1 MTETPA
7 FTGANDSP
15 ETTAR
20 VARFG
25 VFELDLR
32 NAELRRDGV
41 RVKLQEQPFRLL
53 TLLVER
59 AGDIVT
65 REELQ
70 QTLWPSEFVD
80 FDQGLNAA
88 VRKLRTALDDTAD
101 NPRFVE
107 TIARR
112 GYRFLAPVTWSPGVG
127 RQPSPAKASRI
138 SLAIGAG
145 LALIVVIAVVLFIRQ
160 RAVPRPSIDTIAV
173 LPFAIENKAN
183 DDHLGDGLTEM
194 LIDNLSRL
202 PNLRVMARST
212 VFRYKGDIEP
222 GRLAHDLGVNAV
234 VTGRIGH
241 DRNRYTIRVE
251 LIDVRDWTQV
261 WGDRFEGGA
270 ADLPSLQNQISEQ
283 LSLRLRHGIHT
294 RLGSATTNAQA
305 YDENLKGLYSWNKR
319 DLPTALQHFHR
330 AAEYDPGFAAAYAGI
345 ANTYGIM
352 VGYGILSPDD
362 GVPKILAAAKQA
374 LDLDPD
380 NVEALTCIATTKYRN
395 QWDFAGAER
404 DYRRAIAANPNY
416 ATAHQWF
423 ADYLRSMGRFAEAHR
438 ENELAYKLDPF
449 SPSANAMLCYALVYE
464 RKYDEAL
471 AFSSKAAEIDP
482 ALAVPN
488 CRMKALVAK
497 GDFDSAAAAIDQLP
511 SKSGQFSGI
520 VERYRAGG
528 PNAVRRTWLDYLLS
542 EPNAA
547 YKSPVEIAEAYVAL
561 GDRDRAFEWLEKAYG
576 YHVSRLTNINVEPGF
591 DPIRDDPRFDDLLK
605 RIGLPKFPVPPSSS
619 R

>member
-1 MTETPA
+1 MTDASPFA
-7 FTGANDSP
+7 GVNHSPYGAR
-15 ETTAR
+15 E

-25 VFELDLR
+25 IFELDLR

-41 RVKLQEQPFRLL
+41 RVKLQDQPFRLL
-53 TLLVER
+53 TLLVQR

-112 GYRFLAPVTWSPGVG
+112 GYRFLAPVAWSAGFSRESRPTKRG
-127 RQPSPAKASRI
+127 RPA
-138 SLAIGAG
+138 LAISIGIAIALLLAAG
-145 LALIVVIAVVLFIRQ
+145 GVFLLRQ
-160 RAVPRPSIDTIAV
+160 RTVPRTSIDTIAV
-173 LPFAIENKAN
+173 LPFAVEDKAT
-183 DDHLGDGLTEM
+183 DDHLRDGLTEM

-212 VFRYKGDIEP
+212 VFRYKGDAEP
-222 GRLAHDLGVNAV
+222 GRIAHDLGVNAV
-234 VTGRIGH
+234 VTGRIRQER
-241 DRNRYTIRVE
+241 DRYTIRVE

-261 WGDRFEGGA
+261 WGDRFDGA
-270 ADLPSLQNQISEQ
+270 AAELPMLQNQISEQ
-283 LSLRLRHGIHT
+283 LSLRLRHGIHS

-305 YDENLKGLYSWNKR
+305 YDENLKGLYAWNKR
-319 DLPTALQHFHR
+319 DLPTALHHFHR
-330 AAEYDPGFAAAYAGI
+330 AAEYDPGFAGAYAGI
-345 ANTYGIM
+345 ANTYGVM
-352 VGYGILSPDD
+352 VGYGLLSPAD

-374 LDLDPD
+374 LDLDPE
-380 NVEALTCIATTKYRN
+380 NAEALTCIASTKYRN

-404 DYRRAIAANPNY
+404 DYRHAIAANPNY

-423 ADYLRSMGRFAEAHR
+423 ADYLRSMGRFAEARR

-449 SPSANAMLCYALVYE
+449 SPSTNAMMCYALIYE
-464 RKYDEAL
+464 RKYSEAL
-471 AFSSKAAEIDP
+471 AFSHKTAEIDP
-482 ALAVPN
+482 ELALPN
-488 CRMKALVAK
+488 CRIKALLSM
-497 GDFDSAAAAIDQLP
+497 GDFDSAVAAIDQLP
-511 SKSGQFSGI
+511 SSPPQFS
-520 VERYRAGG
+520 RMSQQYHAAGA
-528 PNAVRRTWLDYLLS
+528 NAVRRAWLDYLTS
-542 EPNAA
+542 EPNAE
-547 YKSPVEIAEAYVAL
+547 YKSPIEIAEVYVGL
-561 GDRDRAFEWLEKAYG
+561 GDRDRAFAWLEKAYN
-576 YHVSRLTNINVEPGF
+576 HRVSRVTNINVEPGF

-605 RIGLPKFPVPPSSS
+605 RIGLPKFPVP

>member
-1 MTETPA
+1 MTDASPFA
-7 FTGANDSP
+7 GVNHSPDGAR
-15 ETTAR
+15 E

-25 VFELDLR
+25 IFELDLR

-41 RVKLQEQPFRLL
+41 RVKLQDQPFRLL
-53 TLLVER
+53 TLLVQR

-112 GYRFLAPVTWSPGVG
+112 GYRFVAPVTWSPGVSG
-127 RQPSPAKASRI
+127 EPSPAKGSRF
-138 SLAIGAG
+138 SLAIGVG
-145 LALIVVIAVVLFIRQ
+145 IALIIAIAALWFVRQ
-160 RAVPRPSIDTIAV
+160 RAVPRPSIETIAV
-173 LPFAIENKAN
+173 LPFAIENKTN

-212 VFRYKGDIEP
+212 VFRYKGDAEP

-234 VTGRIGH
+234 VTGRIHH
-241 DRNRYTIRVE
+241 DRDRYTIRVE
-251 LIDVRDWTQV
+251 LIDVRDWTQI
-261 WGDRFEGGA
+261 WGDRFEGGV
-270 ADLPSLQNQISEQ
+270 ADLPSLQNQISED
-283 LSLRLRHGIHT
+283 LSLRLRHGIRT
-294 RLGSATTNAQA
+294 RFGSTTANPQA
-305 YDENLKGLYSWNKR
+305 YEENLRGLYAWNRR
-319 DLPTALQHFHR
+319 DLQNALQHFHR
-330 AAEYDPGFAAAYAGI
+330 AAAYDPGFAGAYAGI

-352 VGYGILSPDD
+352 VGYGMLSPAD

-380 NVEALTCIATTKYRN
+380 NAEALTCIATTKYRN

-438 ENELAYKLDPF
+438 ENELAFKLDPF

-471 AFSSKAAEIDP
+471 AFSHKAAEIDP

-497 GDFDSAAAAIDQLP
+497 GDFDSAAAAIEQLP
-511 SKSGQFSGI
+511 SKSRQFSGI
-520 VERYRAGG
+520 AERYRAGG
-528 PNAVRRTWLDYLLS
+528 ADAVRRTWLDYLLS
-542 EPNAA
+542 EPNAE
-547 YKSPVEIAEAYVAL
+547 YKSPIEIAEVYVAL
-561 GDRDRAFEWLEKAYG
+561 GDRDRAFAWLEKAYH
-576 YHVSRLTNINVEPGF
+576 YRVSRVTNINVEPGF

-605 RIGLPKFPVPPSSS
+605 RIGLPKFPVP